1 MFEIEYKGG
10 NAVLITTKE
19 KSLLID
25 GNLEALGL
33 KDVKDK
39 NVINLATERRFLPGN
54 IPEDSV
60 ILEGPGEY
68 EVGPYTIRGIAAGRM
83 LDGGSGANVTIYRIE
98 IGDVI
103 VGVLGNISSELND
116 DQLEALGVI
125 DILIT
130 PIGGGGYTL
139 DATDAIKVIKA
150 IEPKAVVPI
159 HYANNALKYEVPQ
172 ETSERFERE
181 FEATVEEL
189 AKLKVKGAI
198 SLPAVLTVYKLSL
211 S

>member
-1 MFEIEYKGG
+1 MFDIEYKGG

-19 KSLLID
+19 RSLLID

-33 KDVKDK
+33 KNMKDK
-39 NVINLATERRFLPGN
+39 GVINLATERRFLPDN
-54 IPEDSV
+54 ITEDSV
-60 ILEGPGEY
+60 VLEGPGEY
-68 EVGPYTIRGIAAGRM
+68 EIGPYTIRGIAAGRM
-83 LDGGSGANVTIYRIE
+83 LDGGSGTNATIYRIE

-103 VGVLGNISSELND
+103 VGVLGNISSELSD

-130 PIGGGGYTL
+130 PIGGSGYTL

-159 HYANNALKYEVPQ
+159 HYANSTLKYEVPQ
-172 ETSERFERE
+172 ESSERFERE
-181 FEATVEEL
+181 FEANVEEL